1 MRAFLR
7 MLFALAALPFCWAL
21 ARVLFDAV
29 WAAAGRG
36 GGVFGAET
44 IAFVAGMA
52 AFLVVWVCLPHP
64 MKTYVLAHELT
75 HALWGL
81 LFFAKP
87 SKLRVAASGGS
98 VRLTKSNLL
107 ITLAPYFFPFYS
119 FIVILLALATWWFV
133 RPLPCLPAWMFAI
146 AFTWAFH
153 ILFTLDTLATRQ
165 PDITLYGRIF
175 SWTFI
180 YVANVAVVL
189 VWLAATTNL
198 AFAELWDFLRLRT
211 ASAYCGVW
219 DAALYVAHWLAN
231 VAH

>member
-1 MRAFLR
+1 MRALLR
-7 MLFALAALPFCWAL
+7 MLLALAALPFCWAL
-21 ARVLFDAV
+21 ARVLLDAV
-29 WAAAGRG
+29 WTAAGRG

-52 AFLVVWVCLPHP
+52 AFLAVWVCLPHP

-81 LFFAKP
+81 FFFAKP

-119 FIVILLALATWWFV
+119 FIVILLALATWCFV

-189 VWLAATTNL
+189 IWLAATTNL
-198 AFAELWDFLRLRT
+198 AFAELWDIICSRT
-211 ASAYCGVW
+211 ASAYSGVSG
-219 DAALYVAHWLAN
+219 AALYVAHWLAN